1 MIWVNTYLTL
11 QFILHLQC
19 LKHTPVPASP
29 KQPYIL
35 CYLSKPSDVS
45 GPILLRHQ
53 IMVDPNCPIGG
64 KPVTYDW
71 LDAEWRKA
79 VKDQIDRLNAYDPD
93 MTRQPWA
100 LHKLIKIYHPGR
112 QTIIEG
118 VTLVLQ
124 WQEVEPVGLSSAV
137 EVPVVQATVYVS
149 GER

>member
-1 MIWVNTYLTL
+1 
-11 QFILHLQC
+11 
-19 LKHTPVPASP
+19 
-29 KQPYIL
+29 
-35 CYLSKPSDVS
+35 
-45 GPILLRHQ
+45 
-53 IMVDPNCPIGG
+53 
-64 KPVTYDW
+64 VTYDW